1 MENIRGKIL
10 WIDDEIQHLK
20 PHIMYLESKGYN
32 IDSTNNGNDGVIL
45 AKKNKYDIVL
55 LDQNMPGMDG
65 LSTLKELKI
74 NNSLVTIIMITKT
87 EDEWLMDEA
96 IVEKVEQFLIKPVNP
111 SQIFMACKQA
121 LERALIR
128 SEKLMK
134 DYLNEIR
141 KIDDDLNLDLDID
154 KWWKLYDRLVDWQIK
169 FDEHKDIGINHILN
183 DQSKNCN
190 KEFSFFIEK
199 NYCEW
204 LKSKKRPVLS
214 NDIFKNY
221 VIPHMNDNK
230 NVCMIVIDCL
240 RYDHFKV
247 MREFLEPYFDM
258 NINYALS
265 LIPTATVYSRN
276 AIFSGLFPDELI
288 EKYPEQMLDMKR
300 NSSSLNK
307 HEELFLTDQLKREG
321 FPNKNTHYHKIWD
334 VEEGNRFL
342 KKFHEYYNKDIISL
356 VVNFVDLLAHNSS
369 QTNVLKEIIY
379 DDAGFRSAVKI
390 WFENSW
396 LLKVLKKLS
405 KKNYNVVITSDHGS
419 IRVKSSTMVSAD
431 KGASTGVRYKHGR
444 NLNTNRKN
452 ALVIKNPEDYRLPNF
467 GPQPTYIIAKE
478 NYYFVYPNEA
488 KKYQAKFRNSYQH
501 GGISLEEMFI
511 PVINLSEKR

>member
-32 IDSTNNGNDGVIL
+32 IDSTNNGNDGIIL

-96 IVEKVEQFLIKPVNP
+96 IIEKVEQFLIKPVNP

-169 FDEHKDIGINHILN
+169 FDEHKDMGINHILN

-204 LKSKKRPVLS
+204 LKSKNRPVLS
-214 NDIFKNY
+214 S
-221 VIPHMNDNK
+221 
-230 NVCMIVIDCL
+230 
-240 RYDHFKV
+240 KV
-247 MREFLEPYFDM
+247 RE
-258 NINYALS
+258 
-265 LIPTATVYSRN
+265 
-276 AIFSGLFPDELI
+276 
-288 EKYPEQMLDMKR
+288 K
-300 NSSSLNK
+300 
-307 HEELFLTDQLKREG
+307 
-321 FPNKNTHYHKIWD
+321 
-334 VEEGNRFL
+334 
-342 KKFHEYYNKDIISL
+342 
-356 VVNFVDLLAHNSS
+356 
-369 QTNVLKEIIY
+369 
-379 DDAGFRSAVKI
+379 
-390 WFENSW
+390 
-396 LLKVLKKLS
+396 
-405 KKNYNVVITSDHGS
+405 
-419 IRVKSSTMVSAD
+419 
-431 KGASTGVRYKHGR
+431 
-444 NLNTNRKN
+444 
-452 ALVIKNPEDYRLPNF
+452 
-467 GPQPTYIIAKE
+467 
-478 NYYFVYPNEA
+478 
-488 KKYQAKFRNSYQH
+488 
-501 GGISLEEMFI
+501 
-511 PVINLSEKR
+511 